1 MHKVFKDKGDSL
13 TGNMERMLE
22 WYKRGAIELDE
33 MLYQMSNMEKTL
45 EFEELADLFIGIL
58 EDYTKKEKRDTR
70 QKLLEIIIKRRQ
82 K

>member
-1 MHKVFKDKGDSL
+1 
-13 TGNMERMLE
+13 
-22 WYKRGAIELDE
+22 

-70 QKLLEIIIKRRQ
+70 QKLLEIIIKRGQ